1 MTTPNDLIS
10 LKEARTILN
19 VSDYKMT
26 SLVKEKAL
34 RLYTYPLDKRKKLVS
49 KAEVE
54 SLKVPRPEA
63 A

>member
-1 MTTPNDLIS
+1 MKTPNDLIP
-10 LKEARTILN
+10 LKDARAILG
-19 VSDYKMT
+19 VSDNKIT

-34 RLYTYPLDKRKKLVS
+34 RLYVYPLDKRKKLVS

-54 SLKVPRPEA
+54 ALKRPRPEA